1 MKKISLHSR
10 QAILIV
16 IILSS
21 ILIIKSQNSN
31 QIISINEIQGKKIQG
46 ANLLGHYFCNKIK
59 PDTSIIV
66 SEPIF
71 WEISNGS
78 ELIYNPVV
86 LYVNYYYWDELS
98 FYDDNEE
105 YIFEMYA
112 NESTIFNSSYPYS
125 KYNEYYWW
133 LGYDW
138 NISVY
143 DQGTLINLTAFFY
156 QESDPNLNHTASI
169 LVSIGEIKETP
180 TIDFEDFII
189 DLFHFPGYYVSGGA
203 YWYYEPSGLNPYYHF
218 AIYHDGYVEFKF
230 GDQELYQS
238 NDLSSNDAKGL
249 MQDLIDLGFFQLKA
263 LYQSPNFIVDYGWL
277 SWYDIKIESK
287 SVQEDRSA
295 EEADDYII
303 RPVAFSNCLQ
313 AIKKRVDNIYFEP
326 IKWKWRLFFI
336 VSGSSLGGLGVLLY
350 GVYVFTYRR
359 RR

>member
-1 MKKISLHSR
+1 MKRIPSQLKQVVL
-10 QAILIV
+10 LIFF
-16 IILSS
+16 LGS
-21 ILIIKSQNSN
+21 IFIIKSQNSN
-31 QIISINEIQGKKIQG
+31 QIINFSEIQGKKISG
-46 ANLLGHYFCNKIK
+46 TNLFKLYNCVEFK
-59 PDTSIIV
+59 PDTSILD

-71 WEISNGS
+71 WDISNGS
-78 ELIYNPVV
+78 EIIYNPMV
-86 LYVNYYYWDELS
+86 LYVNYFYWDALP

-105 YIFEMYA
+105 YVFEMYA

-125 KYNEYYWW
+125 KYNEYFWW

-138 NISVY
+138 NISIY
-143 DQGTLINLTAFFY
+143 DPGTYINISAFFY
-156 QESDPNLNHTASI
+156 QESNTNLNHTASI
-169 LVSIGEIKETP
+169 LVTIGEIKETP
-180 TIDFEDFII
+180 TIDFEDFTI
-189 DLFHFPGYYVSGGA
+189 DLFHFPGSYVSGGA

-218 AIYHDGYVEFKF
+218 AIFNDGYVEFKF
-230 GDQELYQS
+230 GDRELYQS
-238 NDLSSNDAKGL
+238 KDLSSNDVRGL
-249 MQDLIDLGFFQLKA
+249 MQELIDLGFFQLKA
-263 LYQSPNFIVDYGWL
+263 LYQSPNFMVDYGWL

-313 AIKKRVDNIYFEP
+313 AIKNLVDNIYFEP

-336 VSGSSLGGLGVLLY
+336 ISGSSLGGLGVLLY